1 MVQSIDRERML
12 TDLVRGLLPT
22 PVWEELTPQGLLLK
36 GGDPG
41 LVAVRISRRGLSVLI
56 YGVRWDG
63 PCTPV
68 ADHRQLCHL
77 PWKLLP
83 ADPGLLSTAVEG
95 LIRTSTAIRQAQ
107 FIICKFCERQTPPEW
122 ACDNQICHSCAENY
136 LGVKF

>member
-12 TDLVRGLLPT
+12 TDLVRCLLPT
-22 PVWEELTPQGLLLK
+22 PVREELTQEGLLLE

-56 YGVRWDG
+56 YGARWDG

-77 PWKLLP
+77 PWKQLP
-83 ADPGLLSTAVEG
+83 ADPGLLTTAVEG
-95 LIRTSTAIRQAQ
+95 LIRTAGAIRRAQ

-122 ACDNQICHSCAENY
+122 RSDKQICQSCAENY
-136 LGVKF
+136 LGVNF